1 MINTA
6 VKTALSSILRN
17 AILSLRF
24 QAEKKVDY
32 KQIYALADMIHNLP
46 SMLENWDD
54 LSIEDPKILEFYIKS
69 FQEWVIEYEAKYPED
84 VMKYSKLFNIQ

>member
-1 MINTA
+1 MITTT
-6 VKTALSSILRN
+6 VKTALISILRD

-46 SMLENWDD
+46 FMLENWDE
-54 LSIEDPKILEFYIKS
+54 LSIKDPKKLEFYIKL
-69 FQEWVIEYEAKYPED
+69 FQEWVIEYETKYPEN
-84 VMKYSKLFNIQ
+84 VMKYSKLLNIQ